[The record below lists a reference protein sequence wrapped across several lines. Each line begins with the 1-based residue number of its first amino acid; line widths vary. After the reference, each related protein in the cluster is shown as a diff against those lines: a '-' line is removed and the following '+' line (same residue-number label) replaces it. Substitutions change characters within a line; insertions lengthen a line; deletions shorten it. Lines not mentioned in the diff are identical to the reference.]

1 MIKTALTAAAF
12 SLLASAASAELL
24 TCKTTQV
31 SKSGFVNL
39 AAAQSWFPEEFK
51 IRISG
56 EEAVSDFYGQGTAKI
71 KSGRTYIT
79 FVLASSKNTKT
90 KVKLTFIPKTAK
102 FVGRLNSPGNYAQ
115 TPGASGSCT
124 VS

>member
-56 EEAVSDFYGQGTAKI
+56 EEAVSDFYGQGTANVVLDPNARDLGFSFYQESNGKI
-71 KSGRTYIT
+71 WWTMVTGD
-79 FVLASSKNTKT
+79 
-90 KVKLTFIPKTAK
+90 
-102 FVGRLNSPGNYAQ
+102 
-115 TPGASGSCT
+115 GSAALSVPST
-124 VS
+124 GS